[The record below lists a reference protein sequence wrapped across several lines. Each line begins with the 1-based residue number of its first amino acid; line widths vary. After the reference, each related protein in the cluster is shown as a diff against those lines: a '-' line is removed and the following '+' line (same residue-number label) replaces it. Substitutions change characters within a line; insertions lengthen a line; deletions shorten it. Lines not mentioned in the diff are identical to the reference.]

1 VLANDRLL
9 ATTDKHV
16 FVFDS
21 ATGRLLAKQP
31 IPRGDEGLR
40 LKEHRGQVFLLSSG
54 LRQRGRGALRV
65 SAIDTDT
72 AKHLWTRSIPRLQSG
87 ERHNERFV
95 TVQADRLMIL
105 SSGAAHITVLDTSS
119 GAIETRVPIR
129 QEGSSYP
136 ILLPIPLA
144 DGRVLVGFGS
154 SQSRRR
160 ASAYERSYEVLLLD
174 PARSGPD
181 VIVWRYRPASTADSR
196 HLAHLQVA
204 GDTVFALER
213 EGPLTAL
220 RLHDGQLLQE
230 RPLSTILVEDNLRL
244 ADNQPQHDSLLLLVA
259 RGTVDLPA
267 RLFALQPH
275 DLTLKYTL
283 RLAEDTTVRPGVV
296 RSDGVVT
303 VALVP
308 RSGLRRGDGL
318 QFQIVDPLNARRI
331 QLLKPRVG
339 DASWFNA
346 KVQNGILLVTLAD
359 RLVAYGPK

>member
-1 VLANDRLL
+1 
-9 ATTDKHV
+9 
-16 FVFDS
+16 
-21 ATGRLLAKQP
+21 
-31 IPRGDEGLR
+31 
-40 LKEHRGQVFLLSSG
+40 
-54 LRQRGRGALRV
+54 
-65 SAIDTDT
+65 
-72 AKHLWTRSIPRLQSG
+72 
-87 ERHNERFV
+87 
-95 TVQADRLMIL
+95 
-105 SSGAAHITVLDTSS
+105 
-119 GAIETRVPIR
+119 
-129 QEGSSYP
+129 
-136 ILLPIPLA
+136 
-144 DGRVLVGFGS
+144 
-154 SQSRRR
+154 
-160 ASAYERSYEVLLLD
+160 YERTYELLLLD

-181 VIVWRYRPASTADSR
+181 VIVWRYRPTSTGDSR

-230 RPLSTILVEDNLRL
+230 RSLGAILQEDNLRL

-259 RGTVDLPA
+259 RGTVDFPA
-267 RLFALQPH
+267 RMFALQPH

-283 RLAEDTTVRPGVV
+283 RLAEDPTVRPGVV

-308 RSGLRRGDGL
+308 RSGLRRGEGL